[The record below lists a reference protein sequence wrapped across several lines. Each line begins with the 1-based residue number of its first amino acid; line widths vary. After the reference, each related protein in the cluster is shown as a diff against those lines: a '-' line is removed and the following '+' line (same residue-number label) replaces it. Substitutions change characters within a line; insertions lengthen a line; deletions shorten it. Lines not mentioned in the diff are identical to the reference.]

1 MNLKTP
7 QISFYQVSQI
17 LLLRRYM
24 NPNTLCGFGLT
35 LAFLLCSFC
44 LGAIGQDQVSPEA
57 KAKVEN
63 ATNLLAERLES
74 NGTVN
79 PAEIFSILWNQ
90 IEENPEIYGAA
101 FAFAPAYENGTLI
114 LSAPYVYRDG
124 DTIKEK
130 YLPDNYNYPASQWY
144 AKPVEL
150 QQPAWS
156 DPYYDNGGA
165 GADVL
170 MTTYSVPIFTA
181 DKVPRLIGVLTG
193 DLLIEKKP

>member
-1 MNLKTP
+1 MK
-7 QISFYQVSQI
+7 
-17 LLLRRYM
+17 
-24 NPNTLCGFGLT
+24 PNTFCGFGLT
-35 LAFLLCSFC
+35 LAILVCSFC
-44 LGAIGQDQVSPEA
+44 LEAIGEDQVSPEA

-79 PAEIFSILWNQ
+79 PTEIFSILRNQ

-101 FAFAPAYENGTLI
+101 FAFAPVYENGTLI
-114 LSAPYVYRDG
+114 LSAPYVYWDG
-124 DTIKEK
+124 DAIKEK
-130 YLPDNYNYPASQWY
+130 YLPKDYNYPVSQWY
-144 AKPVEL
+144 AKPLEL

-170 MTTYSVPIFTA
+170 MTTYSVPIFTT